1 MIGFATDGSQAG
13 LAGTL
18 PDSSVAWKL
27 VHSFPGPHS
36 EHLRAQG
43 MAGQDRDSTST
54 RCFHASQA
62 KATKAD
68 FDATV
73 VLHPTAAEA
82 TRRTP
87 TVRYVRQAAE

>member
-1 MIGFATDGSQAG
+1 
-13 LAGTL
+13 
-18 PDSSVAWKL
+18 
-27 VHSFPGPHS
+27 
-36 EHLRAQG
+36 
-43 MAGQDRDSTST
+43 MAGQDRDSPST

-73 VLHPTAAEA
+73 ALHSTAAEA